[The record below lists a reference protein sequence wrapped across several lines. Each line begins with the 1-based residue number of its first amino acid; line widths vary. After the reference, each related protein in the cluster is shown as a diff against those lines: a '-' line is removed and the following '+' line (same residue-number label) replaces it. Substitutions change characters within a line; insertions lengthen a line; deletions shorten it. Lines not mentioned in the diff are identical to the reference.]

1 MNQLKHF
8 LVVDFDENLIRD
20 KSFTKT
26 YSQGMPFWIS
36 VNNANCKKVF
46 VKPILWIT
54 LVLVEVL
61 TKTFNKSSLEFT
73 KKVEVLTYYKSSSRL
88 IL

>member
-36 VNNANCKKVF
+36 VNNADCKKVF
-46 VKPILWIT
+46 
-54 LVLVEVL
+54 E
-61 TKTFNKSSLEFT
+61 KTYFMDHLGFS
-73 KKVEVLTYYKSSSRL
+73 
-88 IL
+88 

>member
-1 MNQLKHF
+1 MQIVK
-8 LVVDFDENLIRD
+8 
-20 KSFTKT
+20 KS
-26 YSQGMPFWIS
+26 SR
-36 VNNANCKKVF
+36 
-46 VKPILWIT
+46 KPILWIT